1 MKQVQLLRYLY
12 LSGDDDDFTFFEY
25 IHYIYIY
32 LCSVFGVHIC
42 IPLYSTTLFF
52 HDSSSPFLG
61 VTEALFDDDE
71 WMNSSFETFQNRY
84 CFDNR
89 FRILFKHDCS
99 CFVALGRF
107 SSY

>member
-1 MKQVQLLRYLY
+1 MKQVQLLRYLH

-25 IHYIYIY
+25 IHYIYI
-32 LCSVFGVHIC
+32 CVQFSVFIFAFHYILQ
-42 IPLYSTTLFF
+42 LYSSMIHHHLFLVSLK
-52 HDSSSPFLG
+52 HC
-61 VTEALFDDDE
+61 FDDDE